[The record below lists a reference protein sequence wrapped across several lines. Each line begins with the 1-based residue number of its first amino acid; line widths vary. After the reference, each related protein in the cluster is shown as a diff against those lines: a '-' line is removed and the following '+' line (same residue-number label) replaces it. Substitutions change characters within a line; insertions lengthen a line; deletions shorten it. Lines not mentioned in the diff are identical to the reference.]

1 MQTRRRYLLITLA
14 IGLAISAWQLFAPEY
29 QAPLQL
35 SPLIE
40 PEVAQSDQ
48 LVEVPQPQE
57 DINLLPPPAPIEQK
71 LEALRIALRR
81 DHSQHTVHIQPDG
94 SKVVHLG
101 GSYQTAAAARRTDD
115 GKIIIQCFER
125 FQPAKDFIENTAPA
139 SPPASAYP
147 TATR

>member
-57 DINLLPPPAPIEQK
+57 DINLLPP
-71 LEALRIALRR
+71 
-81 DHSQHTVHIQPDG
+81 SGT
-94 SKVVHLG
+94 
-101 GSYQTAAAARRTDD
+101 
-115 GKIIIQCFER
+115 
-125 FQPAKDFIENTAPA
+125 N
-139 SPPASAYP
+139 
-147 TATR
+147 